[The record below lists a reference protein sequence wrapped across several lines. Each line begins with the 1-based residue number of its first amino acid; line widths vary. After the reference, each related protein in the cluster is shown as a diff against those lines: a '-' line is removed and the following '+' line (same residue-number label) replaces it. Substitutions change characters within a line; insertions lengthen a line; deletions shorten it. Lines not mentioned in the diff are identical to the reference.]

1 MIQEITGGLYTN
13 ENMAYILTK
22 CAKCG
27 REFKRYPG
35 HIYKRRVV
43 VDGVQVMEYFDRPS
57 CWPANGFINE
67 GKYDDAKIRQQTK
80 KSQEKIKVKDQD
92 ARSKYRAAHRA
103 EINAAQ
109 NYRYTAGT
117 PEAEEFRLE
126 RNRKARA
133 KKQQLKMEKWQ
144 EEKKELPPVKEN
156 E

>member
-13 ENMAYILTK
+13 ESMTYILTK

-35 HIYKRRVV
+35 HIYKRSIM
-43 VDGVQVMEYFDRPS
+43 VDGVRVMEYFDRPS
-57 CWPANGFINE
+57 CWPASGFINE
-67 GKYDDAKIRQQTK
+67 GKYDDEKIRQQTK
-80 KSQEKIKVKDQD
+80 KSQEKIKVKDHE

-117 PEAEEFRLE
+117 TQAEEFRLE
-126 RNRKARA
+126 RNRKARV
-133 KKQQLKMEKWQ
+133 KKQQKVMKKWEAEQ
-144 EEKKELPPVKEN
+144 KEEEKQ
-156 E
+156 